1 MDETEGPRRRLR
13 APLKEGVY
21 RFVVLRFYKG
31 RRWTWKRVT
40 LRCKVIRAFG
50 DTRRGF
56 WYRRKKER

>member
-31 RRWTWKRVT
+31 RR
-40 LRCKVIRAFG
+40 
-50 DTRRGF
+50 
-56 WYRRKKER
+56 